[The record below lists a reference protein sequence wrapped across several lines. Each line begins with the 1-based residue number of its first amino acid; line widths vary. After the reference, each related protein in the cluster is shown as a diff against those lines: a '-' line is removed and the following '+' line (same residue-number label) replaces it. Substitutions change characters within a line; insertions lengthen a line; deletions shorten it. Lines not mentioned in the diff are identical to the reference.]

1 MDHKDTGSVLS
12 PAFSDVEMKQFL
24 TLLDKLNT
32 QLCNITTETKEVNN
46 NGTKND
52 FSTIMTGR
60 RSVRVYDE
68 TYKIPHEE
76 MLEMIKEATT
86 APSSV
91 NMQPWR
97 FVVAESE
104 EAKEILRPLIRFNT
118 RQNDTSSAMVMI
130 LAICNVTNMAKKSI
144 TKLTNQGRCQK
155 KSEINN

>member
-1 MDHKDTGSVLS
+1 M
-12 PAFSDVEMKQFL
+12 EQ
-24 TLLDKLNT
+24 
-32 QLCNITTETKEVNN
+32 
-46 NGTKND
+46 KND

-97 FVVAESE
+97 FVVAERS
-104 EAKEILRPLIRFNT
+104 KRN
-118 RQNDTSSAMVMI
+118 
-130 LAICNVTNMAKKSI
+130 LASFDPFQYE
-144 TKLTNQGRCQK
+144 TK
-155 KSEINN
+155 

>member
-1 MDHKDTGSVLS
+1 
-12 PAFSDVEMKQFL
+12 
-24 TLLDKLNT
+24 
-32 QLCNITTETKEVNN
+32 
-46 NGTKND
+46 
-52 FSTIMTGR
+52 
-60 RSVRVYDE
+60 
-68 TYKIPHEE
+68 

-130 LAICNVTNMAKKSI
+130 FGDMQCYEYGEDHIAPQSYPLPRKRSADNASDCH
-144 TKLTNQGRCQK
+144 
-155 KSEINN
+155 